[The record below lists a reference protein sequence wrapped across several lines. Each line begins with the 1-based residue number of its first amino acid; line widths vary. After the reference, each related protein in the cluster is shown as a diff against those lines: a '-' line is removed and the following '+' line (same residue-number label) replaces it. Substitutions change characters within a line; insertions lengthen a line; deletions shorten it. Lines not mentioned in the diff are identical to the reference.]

1 MSVAPHTAA
10 RCESASS
17 SSSFFSFFL
26 DVCPRSFNAGK
37 AEAAGGHLKAALA
50 CPSLPPAQR
59 PEVEAQAEEARSLLM
74 ALNPTCSPS

>member
-1 MSVAPHTAA
+1 M
-10 RCESASS
+10 
-17 SSSFFSFFL
+17 
-26 DVCPRSFNAGK
+26 CPRSFNAGK